1 MCPVRSMSVL
11 LEARRLEKQY
21 RLGGGRVL
29 HAVSDVSLQVH
40 RGEALAL
47 VGESGCGK
55 SSLGRTLIGL
65 THPTSGEVLFDGQRI
80 SGLSDRALRPWRARM
95 QMVFQDSSAAFN
107 PRRTVGESLA
117 EPLRIHG
124 RKNIRARVD
133 DLLDQVGLARSVADR
148 YPHEF
153 SGGQRQRLNIARAL
167 VLGPDLLVAD
177 EPVSALDVSVQ
188 AQIVNLFRDL
198 RASLGVA
205 CVFISHDL
213 SVVRQMADR
222 IAVMYLGSIVEEGD
236 GLEVLDR
243 PAHPYTKAL
252 LDAVP
257 RPDRP
262 LPPPLKGDVPSPV
275 NPPSGCRFHTR
286 CPIAQPK
293 CATDRPSLQPCG
305 TGRRVACH
313 YPLVA

>member
-1 MCPVRSMSVL
+1 MNVL

-21 RLGGGRVL
+21 KLGGGRVL

-65 THPTSGEVLFDGQRI
+65 TQPTSGEVLFDGHRI
-80 SGLSDRALRPWRARM
+80 SGLSDHALRPWRARM

-305 TGRRVACH
+305 VGRRVACH

>member
-1 MCPVRSMSVL
+1 MNVL
-11 LEARRLEKQY
+11 LEARALEKQY
-21 RLGGGRVL
+21 KLGGGRVL

-65 THPTSGEVLFDGQRI
+65 THPTAGEVLFDGHRI

-198 RASLGVA
+198 RASLGIA

-305 TGRRVACH
+305 VGRRVACH

>member
-1 MCPVRSMSVL
+1 MSIL
-11 LEARRLEKQY
+11 LEARSVEKHY

-29 HAVSDVSLQVH
+29 QAVAGVSLQVR

-55 SSLGRTLIGL
+55 STLGRTLIGL
-65 THPTSGEVLFDGQRI
+65 GAPTSGEVLFDGARI
-80 SGLSDRALRPWRARM
+80 SGLSDRNMRPYRARM
-95 QMVFQDSSAAFN
+95 QMVFQDSSASFN
-107 PRRTVGESLA
+107 PRRTVGEALA
-117 EPLRIHG
+117 EPLKIHRRTG
-124 RKNIRARVD
+124 IVERVHE
-133 DLLDQVGLARSVADR
+133 LLDQVGMSRSVLKR

-167 VLGPDLLVAD
+167 ALGPELLVAD

-188 AQIVNLFRDL
+188 AQIVNLFGDL
-198 RASLGVA
+198 RSQLGVA

-213 SVVRQMADR
+213 AVVRQMADR
-222 IAVMYLGSIVEEGD
+222 IAVMYLGGIVEQGD
-236 GLEVLDR
+236 GLTVLGA

-262 LPPPLKGDVPSPV
+262 LPPPLAGDVPSPV

-286 CPIAQPK
+286 CPIAQAR
-293 CATDRPSLQPCG
+293 CAQERPELRGITS
-305 TGRRVACH
+305 GREVACH
-313 YPLVA
+313 YPLVS

>member
-1 MCPVRSMSVL
+1 MSVL
-11 LEARRLEKQY
+11 LEARALEKQY

-65 THPTSGEVLFDGQRI
+65 THPTSGEVLFDGHRI

-133 DLLDQVGLARSVADR
+133 DLLDQVGLARAVADR

-313 YPLVA
+313 YPLMA

>member
-1 MCPVRSMSVL
+1 MSVL

>member
-1 MCPVRSMSVL
+1 MSVL

-65 THPTSGEVLFDGQRI
+65 THPTAGEVLFDGHRI

-305 TGRRVACH
+305 VGRRVACH

>member
-1 MCPVRSMSVL
+1 MSVL
-11 LEARRLEKQY
+11 LEARMLEKQY

-65 THPTSGEVLFDGQRI
+65 TQPTSGEVLFDGHRI
-80 SGLSDRALRPWRARM
+80 SGLSDHALRPWRARM

-305 TGRRVACH
+305 VGRRVACH

>member
-1 MCPVRSMSVL
+1 MSVL

-133 DLLDQVGLARSVADR
+133 DLLDQVGLARAVADR

>member
-1 MCPVRSMSVL
+1 MSVL
-11 LEARRLEKQY
+11 LEARALEKQY

-293 CATDRPSLQPCG
+293 CATDRPSLQTCG
-305 TGRRVACH
+305 EGRRVACH

>member
-1 MCPVRSMSVL
+1 MCPVRSMNVL

-21 RLGGGRVL
+21 KLGGGRVL

-65 THPTSGEVLFDGQRI
+65 TQPTSGEVLFDGHRI
-80 SGLSDRALRPWRARM
+80 SGLSDHALRPWRARM

-305 TGRRVACH
+305 VGRRVACH